1 MDFDDLLINTY
12 KLLNSF
18 PEILLKY
25 QRKFEYILIDEY
37 QDTNHIQYLII
48 KKLAALNENICVVG
62 DDAQSIYAF
71 RGANIQNILNFQSDY
86 PDFKSFKLEQNYRS
100 TKSIVET
107 ANHLISFNKKQL
119 QKKVWT
125 NNSIGSSVVIHK
137 CSSDNEEA
145 KLVANTIFD
154 LKIRDDFFNNDF
166 CVLYRTN
173 AQSRA
178 IEEALRKKNINYKIY
193 GGISFYQRKEIK
205 DILAYFRVIVNQN
218 DDESF
223 KKNNKLIKN
232 ASQ

>member
-18 PEILLKY
+18 PEMLLKY

-107 ANHLISFNKKQL
+107 ANHLISFNKNNY
-119 QKKVWT
+119 KKVWT

-137 CSSDNEEA
+137 CGSDNEEA
-145 KLVANTIFD
+145 KLVANTI
-154 LKIRDDFFNNDF
+154 
-166 CVLYRTN
+166 
-173 AQSRA
+173 
-178 IEEALRKKNINYKIY
+178 
-193 GGISFYQRKEIK
+193 
-205 DILAYFRVIVNQN
+205 
-218 DDESF
+218 
-223 KKNNKLIKN
+223 LI
-232 ASQ
+232 